1 MSTPDNFWDEQE
13 MADLVGLQLPDS
25 TETPEAEAAPL
36 ASDSAPISNSAP
48 LLDPEDLD
56 ESAAVGTAQKPG
68 LSLAA
73 NPFTKLGV
81 VAAGTGL
88 VIGVVAVFTSGV
100 MNQEDSQPVEEAQ
113 ADFAEP
119 MVAADESAVDDRGQL
134 LTDLAMGQ
142 QQAELEALAEEESTP
157 RPEPEPAATQETP
170 QFSSP
175 PRPAPRSPQPVVQR
189 PVPSSS
195 PCPTPAPRTI
205 AAQPAPAV
213 TARESEGDPMEQW
226 MALSQIGSY
235 RQGTEASASEDAS
248 SLQAPNQLPTPNSV
262 DGSPAI
268 QSAEPQQI
276 PSGLT
281 PATPTS
287 TRPAI
292 NHAEEA
298 AILQGRPLPTS
309 SAALITG
316 TQAKAVLETPLI
328 WAAAT
333 ETEAPQFM
341 VQLTEPLLTPEDA
354 IGLPAETA
362 LVVQVDSVDESG
374 LAQLAVV
381 SFIQDDHEVA
391 LPTGAIQLRGLEGT
405 PLIAQKYGDPGS
417 DIARMDLNMAAMSGV
432 SRVAELINRPQSSSV
447 ISNAG
452 GSTVTQE
459 TGDPNILAGL
469 LEGAFGQLSE
479 QMAERNQSALE
490 EILNRPTIWYL
501 PSGTEV
507 EVYINHT
514 VAL

>member
-25 TETPEAEAAPL
+25 TETSKAESTPPTSG
-36 ASDSAPISNSAP
+36 SDPNPDSAP

-56 ESAAVGTAQKPG
+56 ESATVGAGQKPR

-88 VIGVVAVFTSGV
+88 VIGVLAVFTSGV
-100 MNQEDSQPVEEAQ
+100 MNQEDSQPAQETQ

-119 MVAADESAVDDRGQL
+119 MVAAEESAADDRGQL

-142 QQAELEALAEEESTP
+142 QQAELEALAEEETTP
-157 RPEPEPAATQETP
+157 RPEPEPAATQEAP

-189 PVPSSS
+189 PAP
-195 PCPTPAPRTI
+195 PPRPTPAPRTI
-205 AAQPAPAV
+205 AAQPSPAV
-213 TARESEGDPMEQW
+213 TAPEPEEDPMEQW
-226 MALSQIGSY
+226 MALSQVGSY
-235 RQGTEASASEDAS
+235 RRGPSLSATEATS
-248 SLQAPNQLPTPNSV
+248 SLPVPEQLPTHNSV
-262 DGSPAI
+262 DGSSAI
-268 QSAEPQQI
+268 QSAVPGQI
-276 PSGLT
+276 PHSGVLT
-281 PATPTS
+281 PAS
-287 TRPAI
+287 TWPAI

-298 AILQGRPLPTS
+298 AILQEHPLPTS
-309 SAALITG
+309 SAALVTG

-333 ETEAPQFM
+333 ETETPQF
-341 VQLTEPLLTPEDA
+341 VVKLTEPLLTPEDA

-374 LAQLAVV
+374 LAQLTVV
-381 SFIQDDHEVA
+381 SFIQDDREVA
-391 LPTGAIQLRGLEGT
+391 LPTGAIQLRGLEGM

-447 ISNAG
+447 ISNVG

-479 QMAERNQSALE
+479 QMDERNQAALE

-501 PSGTEV
+501 PPGLEI
-507 EVYINHT
+507 EVYINQT

>member
-1 MSTPDNFWDEQE
+1 
-13 MADLVGLQLPDS
+13 MADLVGLQLPDQ
-25 TETPEAEAAPL
+25 AAAAPETE
-36 ASDSAPISNSAP
+36 SAPPATNNGHVPDPGP

-56 ESAAVGTAQKPG
+56 ESATVGAAQKPG

-88 VIGVVAVFTSGV
+88 VIGVLAVFTSGV
-100 MNQEDSQPVEEAQ
+100 MNQEDSQPAQETQ

-142 QQAELEALAEEESTP
+142 QQAELEALAQEEPTP
-157 RPEPEPAATQETP
+157 RPEPEPAATQEAP

-189 PVPSSS
+189 SALPPR
-195 PCPTPAPRTI
+195 PIPAPRVS
-205 AAQPAPAV
+205 AAQPTPAV
-213 TARESEGDPMEQW
+213 TAPEPEGDPMEQW

-235 RQGTEASASEDAS
+235 RQGTEASPIQQTEPLS
-248 SLQAPNQLPTPNSV
+248 SPDSVEVTSNPT
-262 DGSPAI
+262 
-268 QSAEPQQI
+268 
-276 PSGLT
+276 
-281 PATPTS
+281 TS
-287 TRPAI
+287 TWPAI

-309 SAALITG
+309 SAALVTG

-333 ETEAPQFM
+333 ETETPQF
-341 VQLTEPLLTPEDA
+341 VVKLTEPLLTPEDS

-381 SFIQDDHEVA
+381 SFIQDGHEVA

-405 PLIAQKYGDPGS
+405 PLIAQKYGVPGS
-417 DIARMDLNMAAMSGV
+417 DIARLDLNMAAMSGV

-447 ISNAG
+447 VSNVG
-452 GSTVTQE
+452 GSTITQE

-479 QMAERNQSALE
+479 QMAERNQAALE

-501 PSGTEV
+501 PPGLEV
-507 EVYINHT
+507 EVYINQT
-514 VAL
+514 VTL

>member
-13 MADLVGLQLPDS
+13 MADLVGLQLPDQ
-25 TETPEAEAAPL
+25 AAAAPETESAPP
-36 ASDSAPISNSAP
+36 ASDDSHVPDPGP
-48 LLDPEDLD
+48 LLDPKDLD
-56 ESAAVGTAQKPG
+56 ESATVGAAQKPG

-88 VIGVVAVFTSGV
+88 VIGVLAVFTSGV

-119 MVAADESAVDDRGQL
+119 MVAAEESAADDRGQL

-142 QQAELEALAEEESTP
+142 QQAELEALAEEERTAQ
-157 RPEPEPAATQETP
+157 PEPEAIQEQP

-189 PVPSSS
+189 PAPPPRS
-195 PCPTPAPRTI
+195 TPAPRVS
-205 AAQPAPAV
+205 AAQPRPTV
-213 TARESEGDPMEQW
+213 TAPEPEGDPMEQW

-235 RQGTEASASEDAS
+235 RQGTEASPTEEASPISRTDTLS
-248 SLQAPNQLPTPNSV
+248 SPDSVEVAINPT
-262 DGSPAI
+262 
-268 QSAEPQQI
+268 
-276 PSGLT
+276 
-281 PATPTS
+281 TS
-287 TRPAI
+287 TWPAI

-298 AILQGRPLPTS
+298 AILQERPLPTS
-309 SAALITG
+309 SPALITG

-333 ETEAPQFM
+333 ETETPQF
-341 VQLTEPLLTPEDA
+341 VVKLTEPLLTPEDA
-354 IGLPAETA
+354 IGLPAETT
-362 LVVQVDSVDESG
+362 LVVQVNSVDESG

-381 SFIQDDHEVA
+381 SFIQDDREVA
-391 LPTGAIQLRGLEGT
+391 LPTGAIQLRGFEGT

-447 ISNAG
+447 ISNVG

-479 QMAERNQSALE
+479 QMAERNQAALE

-501 PSGTEV
+501 PPGLEV
-507 EVYINHT
+507 EVYINQT

>member
-13 MADLVGLQLPDS
+13 MADLVGLQLPDQAAAA
-25 TETPEAEAAPL
+25 PEAESAPP
-36 ASDSAPISNSAP
+36 ASDDSHVPDPGP

-56 ESAAVGTAQKPG
+56 ESAAVGTVQKPG

-88 VIGVVAVFTSGV
+88 VIGVLAVFTSGV
-100 MNQEDSQPVEEAQ
+100 MNRGDSPPVEETQ

-119 MVAADESAVDDRGQL
+119 MVAADESSADDRGQL

-142 QQAELEALAEEESTP
+142 QQAELEALAEEEPTA
-157 RPEPEPAATQETP
+157 RPEPEAIQETP
-170 QFSSP
+170 QFSSL
-175 PRPAPRSPQPVVQR
+175 PRSVPRSPQPVVQR
-189 PVPSSS
+189 SAPP
-195 PCPTPAPRTI
+195 PRPTPAPRVS
-205 AAQPAPAV
+205 AAQPTPAV
-213 TARESEGDPMEQW
+213 TAPEPEGDLIEQW

-235 RQGTEASASEDAS
+235 RRGTEASPTEDAS
-248 SLQAPNQLPTPNSV
+248 SLQAPDQLPTHNSV

-268 QSAEPQQI
+268 RSAEPEQI
-276 PSGLT
+276 PGVLT
-281 PATPTS
+281 LDTTAS
-287 TRPAI
+287 AWPAI

-328 WAAAT
+328 WATAM
-333 ETEAPQFM
+333 EAESPQF
-341 VQLTEPLLTPEDA
+341 VVKLTEPLSTPEEA

-381 SFIQDDHEVA
+381 SFIRDGREVA
-391 LPTGAIQLRGLEGT
+391 LPTGAIQLRGLAGT

-447 ISNAG
+447 ISNVG
-452 GSTVTQE
+452 GSTITQE
-459 TGDPNILAGL
+459 TEDPNILAGL
-469 LEGAFGQLSE
+469 LEGAFDQLSE
-479 QMAERNQSALE
+479 QMAERNQAALE

-501 PSGTEV
+501 PPGLEV
-507 EVYINHT
+507 EVYINQT
-514 VAL
+514 VTL

>member
-1 MSTPDNFWDEQE
+1 MSTPDYLWDEQD
-13 MADLVGLQLPDS
+13 MADLVGLQLPDQAAAAS
-25 TETPEAEAAPL
+25 ETESAPL
-36 ASDSAPISNSAP
+36 ATNNGHVSDPGP

-56 ESAAVGTAQKPG
+56 ESAAVGATQKSG
-68 LSLAA
+68 RSLAA

-88 VIGVVAVFTSGV
+88 VIGVLAVFTSGV
-100 MNQEDSQPVEEAQ
+100 MNQGDSPPVEETQ

-119 MVAADESAVDDRGQL
+119 MVAAEESAADDRGQL

-142 QQAELEALAEEESTP
+142 QQAELEALAQEEP
-157 RPEPEPAATQETP
+157 IARPEPEPEALQETP

-175 PRPAPRSPQPVVQR
+175 PRPAARSPQPVVQR
-189 PVPSSS
+189 SAPPPRSTPIPRASAAQ
-195 PCPTPAPRTI
+195 PTPA
-205 AAQPAPAV
+205 V
-213 TARESEGDPMEQW
+213 TPPEPEGEPMEQW
-226 MALSQIGSY
+226 MALSQVGSY
-235 RQGTEASASEDAS
+235 RQGTAS
-248 SLQAPNQLPTPNSV
+248 SLQAPDQLPTHNSV

-276 PSGLT
+276 PIGLT
-281 PATPTS
+281 PATAALPW
-287 TRPAI
+287 PAI

-298 AILQGRPLPTS
+298 AILQEQPLPS
-309 SAALITG
+309 SSVVLITG
-316 TQAKAVLETPLI
+316 TQATAVLETPLI

-333 ETEAPQFM
+333 ETETPQF
-341 VQLTEPLLTPEDA
+341 VVKLTEPLLTPEEA

-362 LVVQVDSVDESG
+362 LVVRVDSVDESG

-381 SFIQDDHEVA
+381 SFIQDDREVA

-452 GSTVTQE
+452 GSTITQE
-459 TGDPNILAGL
+459 AGDPNILAGL

-479 QMAERNQSALE
+479 QMAERNQAALE

-501 PSGTEV
+501 PPGLEV
-507 EVYINHT
+507 EVYINQT
-514 VAL
+514 VTL

>member
-13 MADLVGLQLPDS
+13 MADLVGLQLPDQAAAA
-25 TETPEAEAAPL
+25 PEAESAPP
-36 ASDSAPISNSAP
+36 ASDDSHVPDPGP

-56 ESAAVGTAQKPG
+56 ESAAVGTVQKPG

-88 VIGVVAVFTSGV
+88 VIGVLAVFTSGV
-100 MNQEDSQPVEEAQ
+100 MNQGDSPPVEEAQ

-119 MVAADESAVDDRGQL
+119 MVAAEESAADDRGQL

-142 QQAELEALAEEESTP
+142 QQAELEALAEEEPTA
-157 RPEPEPAATQETP
+157 RPEPEAIQETP

-189 PVPSSS
+189 SAPPPRPTPVPRVS
-195 PCPTPAPRTI
+195 
-205 AAQPAPAV
+205 AAQPRP
-213 TARESEGDPMEQW
+213 TATVPEPERDPMEQW

-235 RQGTEASASEDAS
+235 RRGTSASDVDES
-248 SLQAPNQLPTPNSV
+248 PLLQQTDQLSFP
-262 DGSPAI
+262 D
-268 QSAEPQQI
+268 SAV
-276 PSGLT
+276 LARNT
-281 PATPTS
+281 TTS
-287 TRPAI
+287 TWPAI

-298 AILQGRPLPTS
+298 AILQERPLPTS
-309 SAALITG
+309 SAALVTG
-316 TQAKAVLETPLI
+316 TQAAAVLETPLI

-333 ETEAPQFM
+333 ETETPQF
-341 VQLTEPLLTPEDA
+341 VVKLTEPLLTSEEA
-354 IGLPAETA
+354 VGLPVETA

-381 SFIQDDHEVA
+381 SFIRDGREVA
-391 LPTGAIQLRGLEGT
+391 LPTGAIQLRGLAGT

-459 TGDPNILAGL
+459 AGDPNILAGL
-469 LEGAFGQLSE
+469 LEGAFDQLSE
-479 QMAERNQSALE
+479 QMAERNQAALE

-501 PSGTEV
+501 PPGLEV
-507 EVYINHT
+507 EVYINQT
-514 VAL
+514 VTL

>member
-13 MADLVGLQLPDS
+13 MADLVGLQLPDK
-25 TETPEAEAAPL
+25 EAAAPETES
-36 ASDSAPISNSAP
+36 ASPATNNGHVPDSGP

-56 ESAAVGTAQKPG
+56 ESAAVGTDQKTG
-68 LSLAA
+68 RSIAA

-88 VIGVVAVFTSGV
+88 VIGVLAVFTSGI
-100 MNQEDSQPVEEAQ
+100 MNRENSPPAQEAQ

-119 MVAADESAVDDRGQL
+119 MVAADESAAADDRGQL

-142 QQAELEALAEEESTP
+142 QQAELEALTQEESTP
-157 RPEPEPAATQETP
+157 RPEPEPAATQEAP

-189 PVPSSS
+189 SA
-195 PCPTPAPRTI
+195 PTSRPTLAPRVS
-205 AAQPAPAV
+205 AAQPSSAV
-213 TARESEGDPMEQW
+213 TAPEPEGDPMEQW

-235 RQGTEASASEDAS
+235 RRGTSASDVDES
-248 SLQAPNQLPTPNSV
+248 PLLQQTDQLSFP
-262 DGSPAI
+262 D
-268 QSAEPQQI
+268 SAV
-276 PSGLT
+276 LARNT
-281 PATPTS
+281 TTS
-287 TRPAI
+287 TWPAI

-298 AILQGRPLPTS
+298 AILQERPLPTS
-309 SAALITG
+309 SAALVTG
-316 TQAKAVLETPLI
+316 TQAAAVLETPLI

-333 ETEAPQFM
+333 ETETPQF
-341 VQLTEPLLTPEDA
+341 VVKLTEPLLTPEEA
-354 IGLPAETA
+354 IGLPVETA

-381 SFIQDDHEVA
+381 SLIRDGHEVA
-391 LPTGAIQLRGLEGT
+391 LPIGAIQLRGLEGT
-405 PLIAQKYGDPGS
+405 PLIAQKYGDSGS

-479 QMAERNQSALE
+479 QMAERNQAALE

-501 PSGTEV
+501 PPGTEV
-507 EVYINHT
+507 EVYINQT
-514 VAL
+514 VTL